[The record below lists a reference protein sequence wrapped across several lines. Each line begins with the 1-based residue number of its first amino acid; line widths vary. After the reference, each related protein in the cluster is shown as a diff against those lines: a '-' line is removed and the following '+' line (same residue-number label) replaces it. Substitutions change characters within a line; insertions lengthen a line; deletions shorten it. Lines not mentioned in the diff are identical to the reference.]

1 MFSHRG
7 WQDETIRG
15 ALLVLAVVRG
25 NLLPPDWASCCNKA
39 SQVAF
44 LHHSSMRWGHF
55 HREMF
60 FWNCKK
66 VHFFII
72 TAIFISLGHENCQI
86 ASSDIVTITYVF
98 QSNVWLSSAVLQPDQ
113 FSSRLMMKVW
123 VLEMKQVWMEGE
135 MKERESGTRTSNRA
149 AASPL
154 SYHRNTSYTLCCPR
168 IELESAYFLYVDWT
182 RKQLMSSQRH
192 IRVKSYPLHWLAI

>member
-1 MFSHRG
+1 MFSHWG
-7 WQDETIRG
+7 WQDETICG

-25 NLLPPDWASCCNKA
+25 NLLPPDCCNKA

-44 LHHSSMRWGHF
+44 LHRSSMRWGYF
-55 HREMF
+55 HWEMTLEGQ
-60 FWNCKK
+60 KIY
-66 VHFFII
+66 FFII
-72 TAIFISLGHENCQI
+72 TAIYQENCQI

-98 QSNVWLSSAVLQPDQ
+98 QSNVWLSWAVLRPYQL
-113 FSSRLMMKVW
+113 SSRLMMKVW

-168 IELESAYFLYVDWT
+168 IEQESAYFIHVDWT
-182 RKQLMSSQRH
+182 RKQLMSSQRY
-192 IRVKSYPLHWLAI
+192 IRVKSYPLHWMAT